1 MRKYISYIVKFKWA
15 NTLYNFILLKLHRVS
30 YSQFPDINGRIK
42 IYRAGTLKI
51 GSGVV
56 FNCGKNNNAIGGDTI
71 MRLYV
76 IRKDAT
82 LKIGNYVGVSNSTI
96 YCSNSIIIEDNVL
109 IGGGC
114 KLYDFDFHAID
125 ATSRISA
132 FKNKKPDEKAMTAPI
147 LIKNGAWI
155 GGHCI
160 VLKGVSI
167 GVNSIIGA
175 GSVVTKNIPDN
186 EIWAGNPIKF
196 LRKL

>member
-1 MRKYISYIVKFKWA
+1 MRKYISYIIKFKWA
-15 NTLYNFILLKLHRVS
+15 NTLYNFILLKLYRVS
-30 YSQFPDINGRIK
+30 YSQFPEINGRIK
-42 IYRAGTLKI
+42 IFRAGTLEI

-56 FNCGKNNNAIGGDTI
+56 FNSGKNNNPIGGDTVL
-71 MRLYV
+71 RLYV
-76 IRKDAT
+76 TQKDAT

-114 KLYDFDFHAID
+114 KLYDYDFHAID
-125 ATSRISA
+125 ANSRISA
-132 FKNKKPDEKAMTAPI
+132 FKNKKLDEKAMTAPI

-167 GVNSIIGA
+167 GANSVIGA

-186 EIWAGNPIKF
+186 EIWAGNPIKYI
-196 LRKL
+196 RKI